1 VRQPP
6 VDNEPTDQTSI
17 DGISVELNRNG
28 VWIEV
33 RHADGSW
40 DTAFLLGS
48 WLRWL
53 AAAPATARRD
63 AFELLRKS
71 RPGAEPPES

>member
-1 VRQPP
+1 VRQSALE
-6 VDNEPTDQTSI
+6 NEPTDQNSI
-17 DGISVELNRNG
+17 DGISVELNKNG
-28 VWIEV
+28 MWIEV

-40 DTAFLLGS
+40 EAAFLLGS

-63 AFELLRKS
+63 AFELLHKS
-71 RPGAEPPES
+71 RQGAEAAES

>member
-1 VRQPP
+1 VRQPAL
-6 VDNEPTDQTSI
+6 DNEPTDLNSI
-17 DGISVELNRNG
+17 DGISVELNKNG

-40 DTAFLLGS
+40 EAAFLLGS

-53 AAAPATARRD
+53 AASTTAARRD
-63 AFELLRKS
+63 AFELMRKS
-71 RPGAEPPES
+71 RQGAEAAES

>member
-1 VRQPP
+1 MRQPP
-6 VDNEPTDQTSI
+6 VENEPTDPRSL
-17 DGISVELNRNG
+17 DGISVELNKNG

-40 DTAFLLGS
+40 DAVFLLGS

-53 AAAPATARRD
+53 AAAPSSARHD
-63 AFELLRKS
+63 AFELMRKS
-71 RPGAEPPES
+71 RQAAEPAGS

>member
-1 VRQPP
+1 MHQPALE
-6 VDNEPTDQTSI
+6 NEPADPRSL
-17 DGISVELNRNG
+17 DGISVELNKNG

-40 DTAFLLGS
+40 DAVFLLGS

-53 AAAPATARRD
+53 AAASTSARRD

-71 RPGAEPPES
+71 RQDSEPAES